1 MNKVRLVSET
11 DLKFLSKEDMTAKA
25 PVIFYD
31 NPTRDLSSRYT
42 FASTETVIDDM
53 TTLGW
58 MPTEVHQRK
67 AKKGFSKYSP
77 HMVKFSNPDLRISDG
92 EGDLSFPQIVL
103 QNSYDGRS
111 SLKFT
116 AGIFRLVCSNGLIIA
131 TAKFG
136 ELSIKHKGYSFD
148 EMRKLVTDRTESI
161 PEQIQVMN
169 DMKDRMLTQEERE
182 ALAMQ
187 AILIRS
193 NVPAENLN
201 EFKGKIDRVT
211 LNDILT
217 PLRNEDKGNDLWST
231 YQITQEK
238 MMNGGFKV
246 QLGMDAKIRKVKAIK
261 SFERDVDY
269 NKQLFHQAQLM
280 LA

>member
-1 MNKVRLVSET
+1 MNT
-11 DLKFLSKEDMTAKA
+11 DLKFLTTEEIAQKA
-25 PVIFYD
+25 PVLLYD
-31 NPTRDLSSRYT
+31 NPTRDLSDRYT
-42 FASTETVIDDM
+42 FASTKTVIDDM

-58 MPTEVHQRK
+58 FPTEVHQRK
-67 AKKGFSKYSP
+67 AKQSFSKYSP

-92 EGDLSFPQIVL
+92 DGDVSFPQIIL

-116 AGIFRLVCSNGLIIA
+116 AGIFRFVCSNGLIIA

-148 EMRKLVTDRTESI
+148 EMRKLVSDRTESI

-169 DMKDRMLTQEERE
+169 DMKSKMLTQAERE

-193 NVPAENLN
+193 NVPAENLD
-201 EFKGKIDRVT
+201 EFKGKIDKLT
-211 LNDILT
+211 LKDILT
-217 PLRNEDKGNDLWST
+217 PLRKEDHGNDLWST
-231 YQITQEK
+231 YQVTQEK
-238 MMNGGFKV
+238 LMKGNFYV

-269 NKQLFHQAQLM
+269 NKQLFESARQLM
-280 LA
+280 AA

>member
-1 MNKVRLVSET
+1 MNT
-11 DLKFLSKEDMTAKA
+11 DLNFLTKSDIATQA

-31 NPTRDLSSRYT
+31 NPTRDLSDRYT

-58 MPTEVHQRK
+58 FPTEVHQRK
-67 AKKGFSKYSP
+67 AKQSFSKYSP

-92 EGDLSFPQIVL
+92 EGDVSFPQIVL

-116 AGIFRLVCSNGLIIA
+116 AGVFRLVCSNGLIIA

-136 ELSIKHKGYSFD
+136 ELSLKHKGYSFD
-148 EMRKLVTDRTESI
+148 EMRKLVSDRTESI

-169 DMKDRMLTQEERE
+169 DMKSRMLSQQERE

-193 NVPAENLN
+193 NVPAENLD
-201 EFKGKIDRVT
+201 EFKGKIDKLT
-211 LNDILT
+211 LKDILT
-217 PLRNEDKGNDLWST
+217 PLRPQDQGNDLWSA

-246 QLGMDAKIRKVKAIK
+246 QLGLDAKIRKVKAIK

-269 NKQLFHQAQLM
+269 NKQLFESARQLM
-280 LA
+280 MA

>member
-1 MNKVRLVSET
+1 MNT
-11 DLKFLSKEDMTAKA
+11 DLKFLTKEDIREQA
-25 PVIFYD
+25 PVVLY
-31 NPTRDLSSRYT
+31 NKPTKEVSDRYT
-42 FASTETVIDDM
+42 FASTEVVIDDLAK
-53 TTLGW
+53 LGW
-58 MPTEVHQRK
+58 LPTGASQRK
-67 AKKGFSKYSP
+67 AKKEFSNYSP
-77 HMVKFSNPDLRISDG
+77 HMVKFANPDLRISDG

-111 SLKFT
+111 ALKFT
-116 AGIFRLVCSNGLIIA
+116 AGLFRLVCSNGLIIS

-148 EMRKLVTDRTESI
+148 EMRKLVSDRTESV

-169 DMKDRMLTQEERE
+169 DMKDRMLNQQERE

-201 EFKGKIDRVT
+201 EFKGKIDKVT
-211 LNDILT
+211 LQDILT
-217 PLRNEDKGNDLWST
+217 PLRDADRGVDLWNT

-238 MMNGGFKV
+238 MMKGGFKV
-246 QLGMDAKIRKVKAIK
+246 QLGLDAKIRKVKEIK
-261 SFERDVDY
+261 SFEKDVDF
-269 NKQLFHQAQLM
+269 NKQLFEVARQLI
-280 LA
+280 

>member
-1 MNKVRLVSET
+1 MNA
-11 DLKFLSKEDMTAKA
+11 DLKFLSKEDMTTKA
-25 PVIFYD
+25 PVIFYN
-31 NPTRDLSSRYT
+31 NPTRDLSNRYT

-58 MPTEVHQRK
+58 MPTEVHQRR
-67 AKKGFSKYSP
+67 AKQGFSKYSP

-136 ELSIKHKGYSFD
+136 EMSLKHKGYSFD
-148 EMRKLVTDRTESI
+148 EMRKLVTERTESI

-169 DMKDRMLTQEERE
+169 DMKGRMLTADERE
-182 ALAMQ
+182 HLAMQ

-193 NVPAENLN
+193 NVAAENLD
-201 EFKGKIDRVT
+201 EFKGKIDRLT
-211 LNDILT
+211 LADILT
-217 PLRNEDKGNDLWST
+217 PLRKEDHGNDLWST
-231 YQITQEK
+231 YQVAQEK
-238 MMNGGFKV
+238 MMNGGFRV
-246 QLGMDAKIRKVKAIK
+246 QLGMDAKIRKVKGIR
-261 SFERDVDY
+261 SFEKDVDY
-269 NKQLFHQAQLM
+269 NKQLFESARELM
-280 LA
+280 MA

>member
-1 MNKVRLVSET
+1 MKAELN
-11 DLKFLSKEDMTAKA
+11 FLSKQDIKAKA
-25 PVIFYD
+25 PVILYN
-31 NPTRDLSSRYT
+31 NPTRDLSDRYT

-58 MPTEVHQRK
+58 LPTQVHQRK

-92 EGDLSFPQIVL
+92 EGDVSFPQIVL

-111 SLKFT
+111 ALRFT
-116 AGIFRLVCSNGLIIA
+116 AGLFRLVCSNGLIIA

-136 ELSIKHKGYSFD
+136 EMSLKHKGYSFD

-169 DMKDRMLTQEERE
+169 DMKGRMLNQDERE
-182 ALAMQ
+182 HLAMQ

-193 NVPAENLN
+193 NVPAENLD

-211 LNDILT
+211 LNEILT
-217 PLRNEDKGNDLWST
+217 PLRDEDKGVDLWST
-231 YQITQEK
+231 YQVTQEK
-238 MMNGGFKV
+238 MMNGGFRV
-246 QLGMDAKIRKVKAIK
+246 QLGMDAKIRKVKGIR

-269 NKQLFHQAQLM
+269 NKQLFESARELM
-280 LA
+280 VA

>member
-1 MNKVRLVSET
+1 MNT
-11 DLKFLSKEDMTAKA
+11 DLKFLTEEDIAVKA
-25 PVIFYD
+25 PVILYD
-31 NPTRDLSSRYT
+31 NPTRDLSNRYT
-42 FASTETVIDDM
+42 FASTKTVIDDM

-58 MPTEVHQRK
+58 FPTEVHQRK
-67 AKKGFSKYSP
+67 AKQDFSKYSP

-92 EGDLSFPQIVL
+92 EGDVSFPQIIL

-169 DMKDRMLTQEERE
+169 DMKDRMLTPQERE

-193 NVPAENLN
+193 NVPAENLD
-201 EFKGKIDRVT
+201 EFKGKIDRLT
-211 LNDILT
+211 LKDILT
-217 PLRNEDKGNDLWST
+217 PLRSEDQGNDLWSA

-269 NKQLFHQAQLM
+269 NKQLFEVARQLI
-280 LA
+280 

>member
-1 MNKVRLVSET
+1 MKL
-11 DLKFLSKEDMTAKA
+11 DLNFLSKNDIAAKA
-25 PVIFYD
+25 PVILYN
-31 NPTRDLSSRYT
+31 NPTRELSDRYT

-58 MPTEVHQRK
+58 LPTEVHQRK

-136 ELSIKHKGYSFD
+136 EMSLKHKGYSFD
-148 EMRKLVTDRTESI
+148 EMRKLVSDRTESI

-169 DMKDRMLTQEERE
+169 DMKGRMLTADERE
-182 ALAMQ
+182 YLAMQ

-193 NVPAENLN
+193 NVPAENLE

-231 YQITQEK
+231 YQVTQEK
-238 MMNGGFKV
+238 MMNGGFRV
-246 QLGMDAKIRKVKAIK
+246 QLGMDAKIRKVKAIR

-269 NKQLFHQAQLM
+269 NKQLFESARELM
-280 LA
+280 VA